1 MQQMLVER
9 EVSIAVRTGTS
20 TSTYSCLLVEA
31 VVAKRH
37 AENSAYH
44 TLLLLSKEQRENLC
58 EVVADDVVRPISTK
72 GQL

>member
-37 AENSAYH
+37 AENNEKIYVKSLQM
-44 TLLLLSKEQRENLC
+44 TWS
-58 EVVADDVVRPISTK
+58 DP
-72 GQL
+72 